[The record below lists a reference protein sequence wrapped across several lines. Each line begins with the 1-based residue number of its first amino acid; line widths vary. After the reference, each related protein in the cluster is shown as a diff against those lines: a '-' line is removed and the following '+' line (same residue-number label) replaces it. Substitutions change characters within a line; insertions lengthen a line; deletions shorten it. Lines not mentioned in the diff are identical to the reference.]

1 MWRDALLLLV
11 WYTAER
17 IKIGLDNYFGPSW
30 HVVVGEEFTFNID
43 YESDK
48 VYYVVYGSHAILVWK
63 VSEWVCQKKKTLLS

>member
-1 MWRDALLLLV
+1 M
-11 WYTAER
+11 
-17 IKIGLDNYFGPSW
+17 
-30 HVVVGEEFTFNID
+30 VVGEEFTFNID